1 MSFPTR
7 EDAIAAAKALAA
19 DGFLET
25 PATASF
31 RGFDGYRA
39 YTASSQIEARRW
51 LNFNRDFSY
60 PGSDQIDD

>member
-7 EDAIAAAKALAA
+7 EAAKTAAQTTAA

-25 PATASF
+25 PVTASF
-31 RGFDGYRA
+31 RAFDGYRA

-51 LNFNRDFSY
+51 LNFNKAFSY
-60 PGSDQIDD
+60 PGSDRID

>member
-7 EDAIAAAKALAA
+7 EDAIAAAKVLAA

-25 PATASF
+25 PVTASF
-31 RGFDGYRA
+31 RAFDGYRSYA
-39 YTASSQIEARRW
+39 ANSQIEARRW
-51 LNFNRDFSY
+51 LNFNKDFSY